1 MAANSLDRLTI
12 SFNVDSNYEALRL
25 GFLQGANP
33 GAYKRLLS
41 VATLNAA
48 RTMVKPMRAEAPIGK
63 TTKTPGRLRK
73 AVTARRARFNTPAA
87 VVGPRA
93 GRDRAG
99 ANGGAWYRWFV
110 TSGISGIRQT
120 KNGPKAVKAVP
131 ANPFVTRVSKN
142 ETHQRNAM
150 EAIAK
155 TVESFFN
162 NEAFRNTILRFKRG
176 RR

>member
-12 SFNVDSNYEALRL
+12 SFNTDSNYESLRL
-25 GFLQGANP
+25 GFLAGANP
-33 GAYKRLLS
+33 AAYKRLLS

-48 RTMVKPMRAEAPIGK
+48 RTMVNPMRAEAPVGK

-73 AVTARRARFNTPAA
+73 SVTARRARFNTPAA

-93 GRDRAG
+93 GRNRAG

-110 TSGISGIRQT
+110 TSGISGVRQT

-142 ETHQRNAM
+142 EAHQQRAI
-150 EAIAK
+150 EATAK

-162 NEAFRNTILRFKRG
+162 NQVFRNTILKFKRG
-176 RR
+176 R

>member
-1 MAANSLDRLTI
+1 VAANSLDRLTI

-33 GAYKRLLS
+33 SAYKRLLS

-48 RTMVKPMRAEAPIGK
+48 RTMVAPMRAEAPIGK

-73 AVTARRARFNTPAA
+73 SVTARRARFNTPAA

-93 GRDRAG
+93 GRNRAG
-99 ANGGAWYRWFV
+99 VNGGAWYRWFV
-110 TSGISGIRQT
+110 TSGISGVRQT

-142 ETHQRNAM
+142 EGRQRTAM
-150 EAIAK
+150 EAMAK

-162 NEAFRNTILRFKRG
+162 NEVFRNTILRFKRG
-176 RR
+176 R

>member
-1 MAANSLDRLTI
+1 MAASSLDRLTI
-12 SFNVDSNYEALRL
+12 SFNVDSNYEQLRL
-25 GFLQGANP
+25 GFLAGANP

-41 VATLNAA
+41 IGTLNAA
-48 RTMVKPMRAEAPIGK
+48 RTMVAPMRAEAPIGR

-93 GRDRAG
+93 GRSRAG
-99 ANGGAWYRWFV
+99 GSGGAWYRWFV
-110 TSGISGIRQT
+110 TSGISGVRRT
-120 KNGPKAVKAVP
+120 KNGVKGVKAVP

-142 ETHQRNAM
+142 EGRQKTAM
-150 EAIAK
+150 EAMSK

-162 NEAFRNTILRFKRG
+162 NGAFRNTILRFKR
-176 RR
+176 R

>member
-33 GAYKRLLS
+33 SAYKRLLS

-48 RTMVKPMRAEAPIGK
+48 RTMVAPMRAEAPIGK
-63 TTKTPGRLRK
+63 TTKNPGRLRK
-73 AVTARRARFNTPAA
+73 SVTARRARFNTPAA

-93 GRDRAG
+93 GRNRAG

-110 TSGISGIRQT
+110 TSGISGVRQT
-120 KNGPKAVKAVP
+120 TKGPKAVKAVP
-131 ANPFVTRVSKN
+131 ANPFVTRVSN
-142 ETHQRNAM
+142 NDAHQKTAM
-150 EAIAK
+150 EAHAK
-155 TVESFFN
+155 TLESFLN
-162 NEAFRNTILRFKRG
+162 NEVFRNTIVNFKRG
-176 RR
+176 R

>member
-110 TSGISGIRQT
+110 TSGISGVRRT
-120 KNGPKAVKAVP
+120 KNGVKAVKAVP

-142 ETHQRNAM
+142 EGHQRNAM
-150 EAIAK
+150 EAMAK

-162 NEAFRNTILRFKRG
+162 NGAFRATILKFKR
-176 RR
+176 R

>member
-33 GAYKRLLS
+33 AAYKRLLS

-48 RTMVKPMRAEAPIGK
+48 RTMVNPMRAEAPVGK

-73 AVTARRARFNTPAA
+73 SVTARRARFNTPAA

-93 GRDRAG
+93 GRNRAG

-110 TSGISGIRQT
+110 TSGISGVRQT

-142 ETHQRNAM
+142 EGRQRTAM
-150 EAIAK
+150 EAMAK

-162 NEAFRNTILRFKRG
+162 NEVFRNTILKFKRG
-176 RR
+176 R

>member
-12 SFNVDSNYEALRL
+12 SFNVDSNYTALQL
-25 GFLQGANP
+25 GFLEGANP

-41 VATLNAA
+41 IATLNAA
-48 RTMVKPMRAEAPIGK
+48 RTMVKPMRAEAPVGR
-63 TTKTPGRLRK
+63 TTKSPGRLRK
-73 AVTARRARFNTPAA
+73 SVTARRARFGTPAA

-93 GRDRAG
+93 GRSRDG
-99 ANGGAWYRWFV
+99 GSGGAWYRWFV
-110 TSGISGIRQT
+110 TSGISGVRQT

-142 ETHQRNAM
+142 PARQQAAIEAM
-150 EAIAK
+150 AK

-162 NEAFRNTILRFKRG
+162 NGAFRATILRFKRG
-176 RR
+176 R

>member
-12 SFNVDSNYEALRL
+12 SFNVDSNYKALQL
-25 GFLQGANP
+25 GFLEGANP
-33 GAYKRLLS
+33 SAYKRLLS
-41 VATLNAA
+41 IATLNAA
-48 RTMVKPMRAEAPIGK
+48 RTMVKPMRAEAPVGR

-73 AVTARRARFNTPAA
+73 SVTARRARFNTPAA

-93 GRDRAG
+93 GRSRDG
-99 ANGGAWYRWFV
+99 GSGGAWYRWFV
-110 TSGISGIRQT
+110 TSGISGVRQT

-142 ETHQRNAM
+142 EAHQKTAM
-150 EAIAK
+150 EAMAK

-162 NEAFRNTILRFKRG
+162 NDAFRRTILKFKRG
-176 RR
+176 R

>member
-1 MAANSLDRLTI
+1 MPAQSLDRLTI
-12 SFNVDSNYEALRL
+12 SFNVDSNYKALQL

-41 VATLNAA
+41 IATLNAA
-48 RTMVKPMRAEAPIGK
+48 RTMVNPMRAEAPVGK
-63 TTKTPGRLRK
+63 TTKNPGRLRK
-73 AVTARRARFNTPAA
+73 SVTARRARFNTPAA

-93 GRDRAG
+93 GRNRAG
-99 ANGGAWYRWFV
+99 VNGGAWYRWFV

-120 KNGPKAVKAVP
+120 KNGPKAVKPVP

-142 ETHQRNAM
+142 ETRQRSAM
-150 EAIAK
+150 EAMAK

-162 NEAFRNTILRFKRG
+162 NEAFRNTILKFKR
-176 RR
+176 R

>member
-33 GAYKRLLS
+33 SAYKRLLS

-48 RTMVKPMRAEAPIGK
+48 RTMVAPMRAEAPIGK
-63 TTKTPGRLRK
+63 TTKNPGRLRK
-73 AVTARRARFNTPAA
+73 SVTARRARFNTPAA

-93 GRDRAG
+93 GRNRAG

-110 TSGISGIRQT
+110 TSGISGVRQT

-142 ETHQRNAM
+142 EGRQRTAM
-150 EAIAK
+150 EAMAK

-162 NEAFRNTILRFKRG
+162 NEVFRNTILKFKRG
-176 RR
+176 R